1 MLGFRSGSRLPPGSA
16 WQPTRLSWTA
26 PGGRSRSVELDRP
39 HRCELVPDEAVGVR
53 GEVVAGQRLPSARE
67 LAESLELNVHTV
79 LHAYQQLRDEGLI
92 ELRRGR
98 GAIVRAEA
106 VDAGAL
112 HESVAALVAE
122 ARRRGVPA
130 GMLTALIEEEYR

>member
-1 MLGFRSGSRLPPGSA
+1 MLIRVDPSLS
-16 WQPTRLSWTA
+16 QPLFEQLA
-26 PGGRSRSVELDRP
+26 A
-39 HRCELVPDEAVGVR
+39 AVRRAVVR

-112 HESVAALVAE
+112 GESVAALVAE